1 MLRHINNNNKI
12 VNLYR
17 TVVKRNYSN
26 SSTTPSPNLLKQ
38 TLQNKIVSK
47 QKEMKDLRQTHSN
60 YKIGDITIGSLLGGM
75 RGNSLMYWDGTTL
88 SPTEGIKFKG
98 LTIEQCQDKLPNA
111 KDVFGNISNNNNGKF
126 FLPESML
133 WLLITGEIPTREQT
147 LSVINLL
154 NNILR
159 QQNGELPPVTET
171 IMNKLPADMHPM
183 TQLSIGITSLSS
195 QSKFSSLY
203 SQGKLGKSEYWSST
217 FDDSM
222 KLIANLPL
230 LAGKIYSRL
239 HQKKTGPQPL
249 GSINYEMDWA
259 YNISSM
265 LGMTK
270 DSQNIKGLTPKQ
282 QSDFVEL
289 MRLYTG
295 IHVDHEGGNVSA
307 HSTHLVGSTLADPFL
322 SYSSGINGLAG
333 PLHGLAAQEVVR
345 FLFNLQK
352 KLEKQQQ
359 KSNDALGDTDA
370 AITKEIWR
378 LLSNQ
383 QVIPGYGHAVLRIF
397 DPRFDAMLN
406 FVKQR
411 PKEFQN
417 DKHVNLMQNLSQIVP
432 DILIKHGKC
441 KNPYPNVDAASGI
454 LFYHYG
460 ITELMFFTV
469 IFGCSRA
476 IGPLTQLIWD
486 RILGLPIERPKSI
499 DMTTL
504 KSMTK

>member
-1 MLRHINNNNKI
+1 MLHHTNNKYKLAYNVI
-12 VNLYR
+12 R
-17 TVVKRNYSN
+17 HYSK
-26 SSTTPSPNLLKQ
+26 SPTQNLLKQ
-38 TLQNKIVSK
+38 TLENKISLK
-47 QKEMKDLRQTHSN
+47 LEALNGLKRDHSN
-60 YKIGDITIGSLLGGM
+60 HKIGDITVGSLIGGM
-75 RGNSLMYWDGTTL
+75 RGNSVMYWDGTTL

-98 LTIEQCQDKLPNA
+98 LTIEQCQSKLPNA
-111 KDVFGNISNNNNGKF
+111 NVLGEKTHNGE

-133 WLLITGEIPTREQT
+133 WLLITGDIPTLEQT

-154 NNILR
+154 NSILKE
-159 QQNGELPPVTET
+159 QNGQLPPETET
-171 IMNKLPADMHPM
+171 IMNKLPSDMHPM
-183 TQLSIGITSLSS
+183 TQLSIGITSLST

-203 SQGKLGKSEYWSST
+203 TQGKLGKREYWSSI

-230 LAGKIYSRL
+230 LAGKIYSNL
-239 HQKKTGPQPL
+239 QGNVTEPL
-249 GSINYEMDWA
+249 GTINYSKDWA
-259 YNISSM
+259 YNIGSM
-265 LGMTK
+265 LGMTS
-270 DSQNIKGLTPKQ
+270 DSENIKGLTPAQ
-282 QSDFVEL
+282 QSDFIEL

-322 SYSSGINGLAG
+322 SYGSGINGLAG

-352 KLEKQQQ
+352 KLEMSQLNDTTTTTATAETAQDLAISKQ
-359 KSNDALGDTDA
+359 
-370 AITKEIWR
+370 IWEM
-378 LLSNQ
+378 LSNG
-383 QVIPGYGHAVLRIF
+383 QVVPGYGHAVLRIS
-397 DPRFDAMLN
+397 DPRFNAMLQ

-411 PKEFQN
+411 PNEFNN
-417 DKHVNLMQNLSQIVP
+417 DKYVNLMQKLSVIVP
-432 DILIKHGKC
+432 QILQQHGKC

-486 RILGLPIERPKSI
+486 RILGLPIERPKSL
-499 DMTTL
+499 DMETL
-504 KSMTK
+504 KRMTNE

>member
-1 MLRHINNNNKI
+1 MLHRTNNKYKI
-12 VNLYR
+12 AYNLL
-17 TVVKRNYSN
+17 RNY
-26 SSTTPSPNLLKQ
+26 TTVPTPNLLKQ
-38 TLQNKIVSK
+38 TLENKISSK
-47 QKEMKDLRQTHSN
+47 LEELKDLKRSHSN
-60 YKIGDITIGSLLGGM
+60 YKIGDITVGSLIGGM

-98 LTIEQCQDKLPNA
+98 LTIEQCQSKLPNGSII
-111 KDVFGNISNNNNGKF
+111 DGENRSNRV

-133 WLLITGEIPTREQT
+133 WLLITGDIPTEEQT

-154 NNILR
+154 NSVLKE
-159 QQNGELPPVTET
+159 QNGKLPRETEI

-183 TQLSIGITSLSS
+183 TQLSIGITSLSKT
-195 QSKFSSLY
+195 SKFSSLY
-203 SQGKLGKSEYWSST
+203 TSGKLGKTQYWSSI
-217 FDDSM
+217 FDDSI

-230 LAGKIYSRL
+230 LAGKIYSNL
-239 HQKKTGPQPL
+239 QHDVTKPL
-249 GSINYEMDWA
+249 GTINYHRDWA

-265 LGMTK
+265 LGMTP
-270 DSQNIKGLTPKQ
+270 DSKNIKGLSSQQ

-322 SYSSGINGLAG
+322 SYGSGINGLAG

-352 KLEKQQQ
+352 KLETTTTAGSGSADHRGTAQQDDAI
-359 KSNDALGDTDA
+359 SNQ
-370 AITKEIWR
+370 IWEM
-378 LLSNQ
+378 LSNG

-397 DPRFDAMLN
+397 DPRFNAMLQ

-411 PKEFQN
+411 PNEFN
-417 DKHVNLMQNLSQIVP
+417 DDKYVNLMQKLSVLVPQI
-432 DILIKHGKC
+432 LKEHGKC

-486 RILGLPIERPKSI
+486 RILGLPIERPKSL
-499 DMTTL
+499 DMETLKRMTTSQL
-504 KSMTK
+504 